1 MRGKTQ
7 RMLTEF
13 VVAFV
18 IWMLLSWTLKP
29 GYSGF
34 SLQNIL
40 GGVVAAGLCAFFF
53 GNVFPHSP
61 AKIFNPRRLF
71 WFLVFLPDFIWYCF
85 MANLDVAYRVLN
97 INMPIRPGIVKV
109 KTRLKSE
116 MGKAFL
122 ANSITLTPGTLTVDI
137 IDDTLYVHWIYV
149 STEDPQEQTKK
160 IVSRFEYYLIKVFD

>member
-1 MRGKTQ
+1 MREKTQ

-34 SLQNIL
+34 SPENIL

-116 MGKAFL
+116 MGRRFL
-122 ANSITLTPGTLTVDI
+122 QIQLLSRREPLRLT
-137 IDDTLYVHWIYV
+137 
-149 STEDPQEQTKK
+149 
-160 IVSRFEYYLIKVFD
+160 